1 LQVKF
6 DSLIRVCIIVTK
18 AIWTRIFFFFLQM
31 NNSILS
37 LIIFLDFSHELLI
50 SNLNYMI
57 KLIVQREVNDIIM
70 RINIYSKVFKGCT
83 HVLMVADKI
92 LKMCP
97 TSTFRLVG
105 ILHILQY
112 VWLEFEFCYFH
123 LSSQKVTILVPRL
136 LDQKLKFQ
144 KM

>member
-1 LQVKF
+1 
-6 DSLIRVCIIVTK
+6 
-18 AIWTRIFFFFLQM
+18 M

-83 HVLMVADKI
+83 HVLMVVDKI
-92 LKMCP
+92 SKMCP
-97 TSTFRLVG
+97 MRITQLIG
-105 ILHILQY
+105 ILHIICRTEVRTL
-112 VWLEFEFCYFH
+112 L
-123 LSSQKVTILVPRL
+123 LSLIISK
-136 LDQKLKFQ
+136 DKNYSH
-144 KM
+144 